1 MRLAWKHSEKNHVFH
16 AEEHI
21 YNLQISLSE
30 LVSLSG
36 SSLFSLSVQI
46 LTQWNFLYTMARS
59 TGQFS
64 LSVIPSWV
72 GIVLSAPFSLSET
85 SEVVVFKIPMVRLC
99 NNSLGSSTQNLKII
113 QRLTNLGSWF
123 YWNRFRQN
131 LKSHNFNLT
140 QQNST

>member
-1 MRLAWKHSEKNHVFH
+1 
-16 AEEHI
+16 
-21 YNLQISLSE
+21 
-30 LVSLSG
+30 
-36 SSLFSLSVQI
+36 
-46 LTQWNFLYTMARS
+46 MARS

-113 QRLTNLGSWF
+113 QRLTNLGS
-123 YWNRFRQN
+123 
-131 LKSHNFNLT
+131 
-140 QQNST
+140 